1 MKSIMTRVPSGDD
14 CIERKG
20 ASGDD
25 PCQNS
30 KCHWHR
36 YGYAYALHCVFGV
49 TCLLGKIRGA
59 SD

>member
-1 MKSIMTRVPSGDD
+1 MKLKVPSDDD

-20 ASGDD
+20 ADG

-36 YGYAYALHCVFGV
+36 YGYALHCNDGV
-49 TCLLGKIRGA
+49 TCLQVKNKRT
-59 SD
+59 SDWS

>member
-1 MKSIMTRVPSGDD
+1 LIKSMKLKVPSDDD

-20 ASGDD
+20 ADD

-36 YGYAYALHCVFGV
+36 YGYALAMMM
-49 TCLLGKIRGA
+49 LLAYKLKNKST